1 VGGRFSPPI
10 SSSPRWSPPAARP
23 VGAHIPAEL
32 DRTAR
37 ILASVGVGLALF
49 LAALDQTIVGT
60 ALPRIVAELNGLEYF
75 AWVATAYMVA
85 STTMV
90 PIAGK
95 LGDLF
100 GRKPFLLVGMVG
112 FVLASALCGQARDMV
127 ELVAFRGIQGL
138 FGGVLF
144 ASVFASLADL
154 FPPRTRARIQGV
166 FGGVFGVASVV
177 GPTVGGYLTD
187 SVGWRWVFYVN
198 VPVGILAIAVV
209 FLTMPRTR
217 HSASWRD
224 IDFLGAGL
232 LAAALVPLLI
242 GFSITRDHEFGSPEV
257 VGLLG
262 FAAVMA
268 VIFFIVEQRVAHPIV
283 PFALFRNVTFAV
295 SSVTGFFTAFGM
307 FGAIVYIGLVY
318 QGVLGIGATDS
329 GLLATPMMVGLIGA
343 SIVTGQLMIRIT
355 RYRFL
360 GTIGLIVMVVG
371 LWGLA
376 QVTVATP
383 ETDVVRDLIL
393 VGIGMGVAMPLY
405 LNATQSALPRE
416 YLGVAS
422 SQIQFW
428 RNIGGTIGVAILGA
442 VISHQLPE
450 RIRTQVA
457 SLNLPPEL
465 SASLPSGGSAQAIFD
480 PARVAATRAALS
492 PQAQPLFDQVL
503 EAIRTALALSLHDV
517 FVYAAAVV
525 GVAIVVSLFL
535 REVPIKGH
543 TARTS
548 AGVREGAP
556 AFGGD

>member
-75 AWVATAYMVA
+75 AWVATSYMVA

-548 AGVREGAP
+548 AEVREGAP

>member
-1 VGGRFSPPI
+1 M
-10 SSSPRWSPPAARP
+10 
-23 VGAHIPAEL
+23 PAEM

-60 ALPRIVAELNGLEYF
+60 ALPRIVGELNGLEYF

-85 STTMV
+85 STTTV

-100 GRKPFLLVGMVG
+100 GRKPFLLIGMIG
-112 FVLASALCGQARDMV
+112 FVLASALCGQAQTMA
-127 ELVAFRGIQGL
+127 ELVIFRGIQGL

-154 FPPRTRARIQGV
+154 FPPQTRAKIQGI
-166 FGGVFGVASVV
+166 FGGIFGIASVV

-209 FLTMPRTR
+209 FFTMPRTT

-224 IDFLGAGL
+224 IDFVGAGL
-232 LAAALVPLLI
+232 LAATLVPLLV
-242 GFSITRDHEFGSPEV
+242 GFSITRDHEFSSPEV
-257 VGLLG
+257 LGLLG
-262 FAAVMA
+262 LAAVMA
-268 VIFFIVEQRVAHPIV
+268 VIFFVVEQRVAHPIV
-283 PFALFRNVTFAV
+283 PFALFKNVTFAV
-295 SSVTGFFTAFGM
+295 SAITGFFTAFGM

-318 QGVLGIGATDS
+318 QGVLGIGATNS

-343 SIVTGQLMIRIT
+343 SIVTGQLMIRVT

-360 GTIGLIVMVVG
+360 GTIGLTVMVVG

-376 QVTVATP
+376 QVRVGTP
-383 ETDVVRDLIL
+383 EIEVVRSLIL

-405 LNATQSALPRE
+405 INATQSALPRE
-416 YLGVAS
+416 YLGVAT

-428 RNIGGTIGVAILGA
+428 RNVGGTVGVAILGA
-442 VISHQLPE
+442 VISHQLPD
-450 RIRTQVA
+450 RIRMQVGA
-457 SLNLPPEL
+457 LSLPPEL
-465 SASLPSGGSAQAIFD
+465 SASLPSGGSAEAIFD
-480 PARVAATRAALS
+480 PVRIAATRAALP

-503 EAIRTALALSLHDV
+503 DAVRTALALSLHDV
-517 FVYAAAVV
+517 FIYAAAFVSIAVV
-525 GVAIVVSLFL
+525 ISLFL
-535 REVPIKGH
+535 TEVPLKAQ
-543 TARTS
+543 TERPS
-548 AGVREGAP
+548 SDEVREGAP
-556 AFGGD
+556 AFGD

>member
-1 VGGRFSPPI
+1 MH
-10 SSSPRWSPPAARP
+10 ADM
-23 VGAHIPAEL
+23 

-37 ILASVGVGLALF
+37 NLAAVGVGLALF

-60 ALPRIVAELNGLEYF
+60 ALPRIVGELNGLEYF

-85 STTMV
+85 STTTT

-100 GRKPFLLVGMVG
+100 GRKPFLLAGMIG

-127 ELVAFRGIQGL
+127 ELVVFRGIQGL

-154 FPPRTRARIQGV
+154 FPPQTRARIQGV
-166 FGGVFGVASVV
+166 FGGIFGIASVV
-177 GPTVGGYLTD
+177 GPTIGGYLTD
-187 SVGWRWVFYVN
+187 NVGWRWVFYVN

-209 FLTMPRTR
+209 FVTMPRTK

-232 LAAALVPLLI
+232 LAATLVPLLI
-242 GFSITRDHEFGSPEV
+242 GFSITRDHDFNSPEV
-257 VGLLG
+257 LSLLG
-262 FAAVMA
+262 LAAVMA
-268 VIFFIVEQRVAHPIV
+268 VIFFIVEQRVAHPVV
-283 PFALFRNVTFAV
+283 PFVLFKNVTFAV
-295 SSVTGFFTAFGM
+295 SSITGFFIAFGM

-318 QGVLGIGATDS
+318 QGVLGIGATNS
-329 GLLATPMMVGLIGA
+329 GLLATPMMVGLVAA
-343 SIVTGQLMIRIT
+343 SLVTGQLMVRVT

-371 LWGLA
+371 LYGLSL
-376 QVTVATP
+376 VTVRTP

-393 VGIGMGVAMPLY
+393 VGIGLGVSMPLY
-405 LNATQSALPRE
+405 INATQSALPRE

-428 RNIGGTIGVAILGA
+428 RNIGGTVGVAILGA
-442 VISHQLPE
+442 VVSHELPE

-457 SLNLPPEL
+457 ALNLPPQV

-480 PARVAATRAALS
+480 PVQIAATRAALPS
-492 PQAQPLFDQVL
+492 QAQALFDQVL
-503 EAIRTALALSLHDV
+503 DAIRTALALSLHDV
-517 FVYAAAVV
+517 FIYAAAFVSVAVV
-525 GVAIVVSLFL
+525 ASLFL
-535 REVPIKGH
+535 KEVPLKGH
-543 TARTS
+543 TARPVTEE
-548 AGVREGAP
+548 VREGAP
-556 AFGGD
+556 AFGD